1 MIRSALAPLVRAS
14 KLHIMG
20 RVWALLPLALLT
32 AACGVAGTGATAAA
46 QAESAAQQAAQAGA
60 IQEQVRQQIDSA
72 QDKAAQQ
79 RRAAE
84 ADGQ

>member
-14 KLHIMG
+14 KLRIMG
-20 RVWALLPLALLT
+20 RVWALLALALLL
-32 AACGVAGTGATAAA
+32 AACGVADTGVTTAA
-46 QAESAAQQAAQAGA
+46 QAESAAQQAAQARA
-60 IQEQVRQQIDSA
+60 IQDQVRQQIDTA
-72 QDKAAQQ
+72 QEKAAGQ